1 MCKLQNETFQTR
13 KHQFLMLS
21 EYVNILHLEKHLNAH
36 NCNGHLSPE
45 NSVDLGMDMSA
56 ESLLKQNLKK

>member
-1 MCKLQNETFQTR
+1 
-13 KHQFLMLS
+13 MLS